1 MDGKLQALANKV
13 AKNLKTLT
21 ISVSFI
27 ARSRKPVLM
36 NFCKVPCQF
45 VSLLVVSKQRY
56 FNMIG
61 LQDTGLQ
68 DQSPLPRRWFRDNN
82 KKSAL
87 PAFAILI
94 PLIKRDN
101 L

>member
-1 MDGKLQALANKV
+1 MQALANKV

-45 VSLLVVSKQRY
+45 VSFYLL
-56 FNMIG
+56 
-61 LQDTGLQ
+61 
-68 DQSPLPRRWFRDNN
+68 
-82 KKSAL
+82 
-87 PAFAILI
+87 
-94 PLIKRDN
+94 
-101 L
+101 